1 MNDWIIYTDGS
12 YRASKNQGG
21 VGVVWLKNNEF
32 VQEFSKGF
40 KGETNN
46 TMELKAIW
54 IALFSIKKQINS
66 LEIISDSEY
75 CIGVITN
82 PTWNPKKNVELINK
96 IKKQL
101 QDTQKLVKEPIKFTH
116 VKGHNGDKWNERANT
131 LAQNASELIL

>member
-1 MNDWIIYTDGS
+1 MNDWTIYTDGS
-12 YRASKNQGG
+12 YRASRNQGG
-21 VGVVWLKNNEF
+21 VGVVWLKNDEF

-54 IALFSIKKQINS
+54 IALFSIKKEIDS

-82 PTWNPKKNVELINK
+82 PTWNPKKNIELINK

-116 VKGHNGDKWNERANT
+116 VKGHNGDKWNEQANT

>member
-1 MNDWIIYTDGS
+1 MNNWIIYTDGS

-32 VQEFSKGF
+32 IQEFSKGF

-54 IALFSIKKQINS
+54 IALFSIKKQIDS

-116 VKGHNGDKWNERANT
+116 VKGHNGDKWNEQANT